1 MSNYYIPNWWSHAPS
16 AIKVREG
23 DDEYSVSRSSARN
36 DISFKSYVLPLLS
49 HFASF
54 PILTSGVRLCP
65 GSRLPNWSKLH
76 TIPLPLKILLARPVK
91 QDFFFTTKWNWFIS
105 LLFYFSIQWLIRANK
120 SNFAR
125 HFDVRKLYLPLLTQW
140 KFVTK

>member
-23 DDEYSVSRSSARN
+23 DDDTAFQ
-36 DISFKSYVLPLLS
+36 DL
-49 HFASF
+49 
-54 PILTSGVRLCP
+54 
-65 GSRLPNWSKLH
+65 
-76 TIPLPLKILLARPVK
+76 LLATIYRSNRTCCRYCRISHRFPFWPQKCDYVRGRDCQTDQNCIQFHSLWKYSLHVK

>member
-54 PILTSGVRLCP
+54 PILTSEVRLIRGRDCQT
-65 GSRLPNWSKLH
+65 GQNCIQFHSLWKYSLH
-76 TIPLPLKILLARPVK
+76 VK

-105 LLFYFSIQWLIRANK
+105 LLFYFSIQWLIMANK